1 MTNVLSAR
9 IHPLKQYTDVISIII
24 KNYCTRIGFL
34 MTKLIQKLT
43 LFVFFICT
51 SLSVFSAQLPSNIS
65 PQQIE
70 QFKKLPKAQQK
81 SLAASFGVDFSLIE
95 AQLGKSGSSSNKN
108 EPTELEQY
116 TPREIDVG
124 PIEERVEASN
134 KKLQAFGYDIFAN
147 VPSSFVPNNEVAVPD
162 SYIIGAGDT
171 LIVNVFGKENVEHE
185 TPVARDGKII
195 IPKLGTYSIAGMTFS
210 EAKEFLRNEIQKKVI
225 GVDVIV
231 TLSELRAIRV
241 FVLGEAFKPGN
252 YLLNSLSTVTQAIFT
267 AGGISEIGSLRNIQV
282 KRAGKL
288 IKNLDLYDLLIK
300 GDSSNDIMLKSGDV
314 VFIAPVGNLVTIE
327 GQVKRP
333 AIYELKQNETVED
346 LLTMAVGLLPS
357 AYPSASIIERYNSQ
371 NIKSIINIDL
381 ARNTEKKQKLYPGD
395 VVRIKATSEVFQ
407 NSITITGAVPRPGQ
421 YEYIKDQRVADLLP
435 NLDSYLLNNADLHY
449 SLIVRQLG
457 VGRDIEVLQ
466 FSLKNALTNQ
476 NSPDNLIL
484 EPLDEIIVFSEQ
496 TARTELLKPI
506 IAQLKRQA
514 RTNQHTQ
521 IVEIDGAVKFPA
533 TYPLVKN
540 AKLKDLIIAAG
551 GLAES
556 AFLYNAELSRYDVSQ
571 NEVNTKIIPVNLNE
585 VLNNNSDNL
594 VLKSQDRLNVNN
606 IPNWGKQQTVSLVGE
621 FKFPGNYTIRRGET
635 LTQLIERAGGFTE
648 QANLEATIFT
658 RKSLKA
664 LESKNITDVI
674 NQLRNEIATKSLSQT
689 DSLINYQEVNQLLED
704 LTKVEPIGRLVID
717 LPNLLLGNRSPIMME
732 NGDRILVQSKTN
744 TVNVVGQVQ
753 IAGSHLF
760 KNNLT
765 YDDYIKLSGGLK
777 IQADDERIYVIKAN
791 GAVSIPEKGN
801 WFSSTNQNVQ
811 PGDTVVVPLD
821 TYFMED
827 ITLWQTATQIL
838 YQTAVALA
846 AITRI

>member
-1 MTNVLSAR
+1 
-9 IHPLKQYTDVISIII
+9 
-24 KNYCTRIGFL
+24 
-34 MTKLIQKLT
+34 MTKLTQKLT

-51 SLSVFSAQLPSNIS
+51 SLSVFAAQLPSNIS

-95 AQLGKSGSSSNKN
+95 AQLGQSGSSSNKN

-171 LIVNVFGKENVEHE
+171 LIVNVFGKENEEHE

-225 GVDVIV
+225 GVDVVV

-371 NIKSIINIDL
+371 SLRTIINVDLINSNNKSQKLMAGDVLRVMASSEIFHKSIS
-381 ARNTEKKQKLYPGD
+381 
-395 VVRIKATSEVFQ
+395 V
-407 NSITITGAVPRPGQ
+407 TGAVTRPGE
-421 YEYIKDQRVADLLP
+421 YEWKNNQRVADLLP
-435 NLDSYLLNNADLHY
+435 NIQSHLLEDADLNY

-466 FSLKNALTNQ
+466 FSLKNALTNK
-476 NSPDNLIL
+476 NSPDNLLL
-484 EPLDEIIVFSEQ
+484 EPLDKIIVFSEQ
-496 TARTELLKPI
+496 SSSEEISEKAIGREELLKPI
-506 IAQLKRQA
+506 IEQLKSQA
-514 RTNQHTQ
+514 RTNHHAQ

-594 VLKSQDRLNVNN
+594 LLKSQDRLNVNN